1 MAKHIID
8 TDLYIDLIQSGR
20 TLPIIRELYEKETPG
35 IYFSSVVA
43 QELLAGARSL
53 AGRRHIETLLRPFEK
68 AGRVVTPTHR
78 DWKETGN
85 ILTRILE
92 LRPDLK
98 SKLPALVND
107 CLLALSAR
115 AIGARLYTSRLLKNA
130 P

>member
-78 DWKETGN
+78 DWKETAEIHLIGN
-85 ILTRILE
+85 SVI
-92 LRPDLK
+92 K
-98 SKLPALVND
+98 K
-107 CLLALSAR
+107 
-115 AIGARLYTSRLLKNA
+115 
-130 P
+130 